1 MYQQISGALRVSGH
15 GHFHDPSVEQVGSL
29 RSLRELRQWSR
40 QLQAEVYN
48 NPLRNFGK
56 WPMPRRWPPVQ
67 QQQAFR
73 QRAVHHQQQ
82 VIVRRQQAM
91 GRQQPPPKDYTG
103 SRAMQTTT
111 SKCPTRAVAMTV
123 AIAKLLPAAIAEPPS
138 AAVPQR
144 AAVVGLLPVAAPAVE
159 EIPPVAVQQPAV
171 GIAEPPA
178 AFQQPA
184 VAVPQPADGIQQAA
198 AVVVG
203 FHPMAAAD
211 RPFIARPMAAA
222 WPLPFLWPPP
232 VTWLPAMDQD
242 DRIWQQQQQQHFC
255 GIAASEDISE
265 EAIDAFIANA
275 RLEFDQRQ
283 AKLYPSCLVCF
294 LPPFSY
300 PFLILIYYNSK
311 SLLPLFHN

>member
-1 MYQQISGALRVSGH
+1 
-15 GHFHDPSVEQVGSL
+15 
-29 RSLRELRQWSR
+29 
-40 QLQAEVYN
+40 
-48 NPLRNFGK
+48 
-56 WPMPRRWPPVQ
+56 
-67 QQQAFR
+67 
-73 QRAVHHQQQ
+73 
-82 VIVRRQQAM
+82 
-91 GRQQPPPKDYTG
+91 
-103 SRAMQTTT
+103 MQTTT

-178 AFQQPA
+178 ADQQPPAAIQQPA

-242 DRIWQQQQQQHFC
+242 DRIWQQQQQQHVSARFSPASSLGYQGLEYDRRRSW
-255 GIAASEDISE
+255 GIARHSASS
-265 EAIDAFIANA
+265 AAYYTIA
-275 RLEFDQRQ
+275 
-283 AKLYPSCLVCF
+283 Y
-294 LPPFSY
+294 
-300 PFLILIYYNSK
+300 
-311 SLLPLFHN
+311 

>member
-1 MYQQISGALRVSGH
+1 MYQQISGATRVSGH

-178 AFQQPA
+178 ADQQPPAAIQQPA

-275 RLEFDQRQ
+275 RLDFDQRQ
-283 AKLYPSCLVCF
+283 AK
-294 LPPFSY
+294 
-300 PFLILIYYNSK
+300 
-311 SLLPLFHN
+311 

>member
-1 MYQQISGALRVSGH
+1 M
-15 GHFHDPSVEQVGSL
+15 
-29 RSLRELRQWSR
+29 
-40 QLQAEVYN
+40 
-48 NPLRNFGK
+48 
-56 WPMPRRWPPVQ
+56 
-67 QQQAFR
+67 
-73 QRAVHHQQQ
+73 
-82 VIVRRQQAM
+82 
-91 GRQQPPPKDYTG
+91 
-103 SRAMQTTT
+103 
-111 SKCPTRAVAMTV
+111 
-123 AIAKLLPAAIAEPPS
+123 
-138 AAVPQR
+138 
-144 AAVVGLLPVAAPAVE
+144 LPVAAPAVE

-178 AFQQPA
+178 ADQQPPAAIQQPA

-275 RLEFDQRQ
+275 RLDFDQRQ
-283 AKLYPSCLVCF
+283 A
-294 LPPFSY
+294 
-300 PFLILIYYNSK
+300 N
-311 SLLPLFHN
+311 